1 MLLWYILAFCICL
14 ERGLKMPNNK
24 VEKLCKKKKKW
35 HWEKVRDTEIPS
47 ILSEMLERHEISRRL
62 TYLLP
67 HYWCSLKQIISN
79 IVAPEVFTY
88 SIHSFRNNL
97 NQNEFGVNQILILVK
112 SFVYSLIYVAVVL
125 IHCVLQFPVVYLA
138 IFVTWWAESASVHK
152 RGSIFAGISGVYLYR
167 IV

>member
-1 MLLWYILAFCICL
+1 
-14 ERGLKMPNNK
+14 MPNNK

-67 HYWCSLKQIISN
+67 HYWCSLKRIISN
-79 IVAPEVFTY
+79 VVAPEVFTY

-97 NQNEFGVNQILILVK
+97 NQNEFGANQILILVK
-112 SFVYSLIYVAVVL
+112 SFVYSLIDVAVVL
-125 IHCVLQFPVVYLA
+125 IHCVLEFPCRVPCNLCNLVSRVCLGA
-138 IFVTWWAESASVHK
+138 QAWKHICRHFWCISLQDCLSSEWWW
-152 RGSIFAGISGVYLYR
+152 
-167 IV
+167 